1 MMTPMEILEVIAAYN
16 DGKEIEFWNGKAWCD
31 CTCPLWN
38 FEEFAYRVKQK
49 EKVLYQYLYSDGL
62 KPSQYRAS
70 TRFYTSIEE
79 AQSNLTPPLRVLHKL
94 DYTKTIIKE

>member
-1 MMTPMEILEVIAAYN
+1 MEMLEVIAAYN
-16 DGKEIEFWNGKAWCD
+16 DGKEIEIWDGCAWLT
-31 CTCPLWN
+31 CTPPLWN
-38 FEEFAYRVKQK
+38 FALYSYRVKQK
-49 EKVLYQYLYSDGL
+49 EKIVYQYLYSDGL